1 VAELVDAEIIPSEI
15 QWYGESPC
23 KILVTHYRFK
33 SCPDYIRFQMS
44 PKALDFFGDES
55 KEGTRPI
62 LLIFL
67 LIL

>member
-1 VAELVDAEIIPSEI
+1 
-15 QWYGESPC
+15 
-23 KILVTHYRFK
+23 
-33 SCPDYIRFQMS
+33 MS